1 MYQELACLFWAGMWG
16 SHESTSGHTP
26 GGRAEVVLELCR
38 LDIFQGLVGY
48 LRRVQDGDP
57 QRAMGP
63 SRRECPL

>member
-26 GGRAEVVLELCR
+26 GGRVEVVLELCR

-48 LRRVQDGDP
+48 LFEKSSRWR
-57 QRAMGP
+57 P
-63 SRRECPL
+63 SESNGTF